1 MKKIKVSFDTW
12 IQLLG
17 MIGVLGGLIFV
28 GLEMRQSQI
37 IAVAGQAQAR
47 NQAQL
52 DFQLGVLTSENKF
65 SRDIFDRGG
74 MGGINGLNPANLEQ
88 EEAQALRH
96 VLNWRAISLQNA
108 FQQYQLGLLPEDV
121 WEQVKSRIKPQ
132 WDSCYSRR
140 SLNSVIPSF
149 LEYLESLPADDC
161 PE

>member
-1 MKKIKVSFDTW
+1 MKSVRVNFDTW

-17 MIGVLGGLIFV
+17 MIGVLGGLVFV

-65 SRDIFDRGG
+65 SRDIFGR
-74 MGGINGLNPANLEQ
+74 GGINNLNPANLEQ

-96 VLNWRAISLQNA
+96 VLSWRAISLQNA

-121 WEQVKSRIKPQ
+121 WEQVKSRIIPQ

-140 SLNSVIPSF
+140 SLNGVIPSF
-149 LEYLESLPADDC
+149 REYLESLPVEDC
-161 PE
+161 AE

>member
-1 MKKIKVSFDTW
+1 MKKVKVSFDTW

-52 DFQLGVLTSENKF
+52 DFELGVLTSENKF
-65 SRDIFDRGG
+65 SRDIFGR
-74 MGGINGLNPANLEQ
+74 GGINGLNPANLGQ

>member
-1 MKKIKVSFDTW
+1 MKRIKVSFDTW

-52 DFQLGVLTSENKF
+52 DFQLGVLTSENNF
-65 SRDIFDRGG
+65 SRDIFDT
-74 MGGINGLNPANLEQ
+74 GGINDLNPANLAQ

-96 VLNWRAISLQNA
+96 VLNWRAVSLQNA

-121 WEQVKSRIKPQ
+121 WEQVKSRTQ
-132 WDSCYSRR
+132 QHWESCYSRP
-140 SLNSVIPSF
+140 SLANVIPSF
-149 LEYLESLPADDC
+149 REYLESLPVEDC
-161 PE
+161 AE

>member
-1 MKKIKVSFDTW
+1 MSRIKVSFDTW

-65 SRDIFDRGG
+65 SRDIFGR
-74 MGGINGLNPANLEQ
+74 GGINGLNPANLEQ

-96 VLNWRAISLQNA
+96 VLSWRAISLQNA

-121 WEQVKSRIKPQ
+121 WEQVKSRINPQ
-132 WDSCYSRR
+132 WDSCYSRG
-140 SLNSVIPSF
+140 SLNGVIPSF
-149 LEYLESLPADDC
+149 REYLESLPTDDC

>member
-1 MKKIKVSFDTW
+1 MKNVRVNFDTW

-65 SRDIFDRGG
+65 SRDIFGRGS
-74 MGGINGLNPANLEQ
+74 INGLNPANLEQ

-96 VLNWRAISLQNA
+96 VLN
-108 FQQYQLGLLPEDV
+108 
-121 WEQVKSRIKPQ
+121 
-132 WDSCYSRR
+132 
-140 SLNSVIPSF
+140 
-149 LEYLESLPADDC
+149 
-161 PE
+161 

>member
-1 MKKIKVSFDTW
+1 MKEIKVSFDTW

-52 DFQLGVLTSENKF
+52 DFQLGVLTSENNF
-65 SRDIFDRGG
+65 SRDIFDT
-74 MGGINGLNPANLEQ
+74 GGINDLNPANLAQ

-96 VLNWRAISLQNA
+96 VLNWRAVSLQNA

-121 WEQVKSRIKPQ
+121 WEQVKSRTQ
-132 WDSCYSRR
+132 LHWESCYSRP
-140 SLNSVIPSF
+140 SLAGVIPSF
-149 LEYLESLPADDC
+149 REYLESLPVEDC
-161 PE
+161 AE

>member
-1 MKKIKVSFDTW
+1 MKSVRVNFDTW

-17 MIGVLGGLIFV
+17 MIGVLGGLVFV

-65 SRDIFDRGG
+65 SRDIFGR
-74 MGGINGLNPANLEQ
+74 GGINNLNPANLEH

-96 VLNWRAISLQNA
+96 VLS
-108 FQQYQLGLLPEDV
+108 
-121 WEQVKSRIKPQ
+121 
-132 WDSCYSRR
+132 
-140 SLNSVIPSF
+140 
-149 LEYLESLPADDC
+149 
-161 PE
+161 